1 MFVSNVDSGAVL
13 AIPTIV
19 WAARWKTVST
29 SYSPTARSIRSAS
42 QMSPCTTLTR
52 RSVPSTTSAERTT
65 ASRLSTVVRAPCS
78 MSALTN
84 QLPSRP

>member
-29 SYSPTARSIRSAS
+29 SYSPSARSISGPS
-42 QMSPCTTLTR
+42 QMSPWTTLT
-52 RSVPSTTSAERTT
+52 
-65 ASRLSTVVRAPCS
+65 
-78 MSALTN
+78 
-84 QLPSRP
+84 